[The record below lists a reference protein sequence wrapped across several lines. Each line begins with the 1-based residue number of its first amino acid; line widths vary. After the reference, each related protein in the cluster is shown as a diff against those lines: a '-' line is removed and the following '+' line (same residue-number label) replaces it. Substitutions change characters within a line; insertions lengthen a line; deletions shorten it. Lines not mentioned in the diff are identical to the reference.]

1 MGDTSAKYRTELMPL
16 KLKKVLIR
24 FGISQVDL
32 AHAVVQSHGVPMNKT
47 GANLLINWGTWP
59 RTTPQQ
65 SVIDQI
71 TAYLRIRGVPESD
84 IATAFELDDDKI
96 LLTPGRTPAA
106 RLAVVKDQPAKAETD
121 EDLFLL
127 EPTMLKPAAKRHFKI
142 TFDPFGLEP
151 QSADDVFMGEE
162 QRFVIAALHEAI
174 ANNRMVALVGESG
187 SGKSTVWQLITD
199 QIATQGQQV
208 TVIYPRFTEKEKLTG
223 TGILQAIV
231 RDLDPNA
238 SLRRS
243 SEMLSRQA
251 HELLAERVADG
262 QRCVLVFEEGH
273 DLSTHAI
280 KQLKRFHEF
289 RTGWKRL
296 MSIVLLAQPELLK
309 KLNRAGG
316 EAREVANRMEII
328 RMLPLENDLEAY
340 VTHRLARGAIKREA
354 IFAPDALDTVRK
366 VLVSV
371 REGGETAAMTYPL
384 LVGNLL
390 TNAMNIA
397 AELGAPLVDAATVR
411 DAKKRGA

>member
-1 MGDTSAKYRTELMPL
+1 MGYPSTKYRTQLMPL
-16 KLKKVLIR
+16 KLKTVLLKHA
-24 FGISQVDL
+24 ISQVDL
-32 AHAVVQSHGVPMNKT
+32 GHAVMQATGTTMNKT
-47 GANLLINWGTWP
+47 GVNLLLNWGEWP
-59 RTTPQQ
+59 KTTPRQ

-71 TAYLRIRGVPESD
+71 SAYLRSRGVPEPL
-84 IATAFELDDDKI
+84 IETAFDEDENPI
-96 LLTPGRTPAA
+96 PLLTPGRAVNGLSAVKTP
-106 RLAVVKDQPAKAETD
+106 KKEDP

-208 TVIYPRFTEKEKLTG
+208 TEIYPRFTEKEKLTG

-231 RDLDPNA
+231 RDLAPNA

-411 DAKKRGA
+411 DAKKRGGA